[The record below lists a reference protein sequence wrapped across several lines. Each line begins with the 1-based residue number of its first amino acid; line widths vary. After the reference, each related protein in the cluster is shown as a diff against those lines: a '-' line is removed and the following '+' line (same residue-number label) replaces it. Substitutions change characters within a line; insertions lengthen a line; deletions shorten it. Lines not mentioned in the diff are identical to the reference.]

1 MFMKNNVYYRSAALF
16 LSLLTVGA
24 VSSASQ
30 NLDMA
35 GAVIEALSAESYR
48 QVILAYYDTAL
59 KVKYSRDD
67 YSSQIIDL
75 VRETSYTD
83 FLYAYSASLNGI
95 GVMMRTLV
103 ERNSSDYMSLVEKQ
117 TKAVNRALEKLVK
130 AYEESQ

>member
-1 MFMKNNVYYRSAALF
+1 MKNNVYYRSAALF

-48 QVILAYYDTAL
+48 QVIPAYYDTAL